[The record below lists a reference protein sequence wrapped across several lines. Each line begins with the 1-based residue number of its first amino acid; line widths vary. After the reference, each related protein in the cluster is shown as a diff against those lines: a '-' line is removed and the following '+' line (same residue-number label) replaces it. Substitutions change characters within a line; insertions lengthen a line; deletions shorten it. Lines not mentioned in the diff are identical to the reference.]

1 MQAQYEKLKTAFPL
15 QNDVYQLYF
24 IKVKKD
30 APDLDN
36 ARKWILKPRD
46 DEDTRKLDGYCR
58 EYAPGAAIDK
68 GVWFEKDNLLKNFP
82 LADADIFSMIATKN
96 YKEFKDNDAIWFIKI
111 SDMIKAGQPA
121 PLDFIRNDLEKAIT
135 EKRRLEL
142 IEKIY
147 DKIYQD
153 GVRSKAFEILVK

>member
-46 DEDTRKLDGYCR
+46 EEDDRKLDGYCR

-68 GVWFEKDNLLKNFP
+68 GVWFEKEDVLKNFP
-82 LADADIFSMIATKN
+82 ARRGGYIFLWLQAKIIKSLKT
-96 YKEFKDNDAIWFIKI
+96 NDAIWFIKI
-111 SDMIKAGQPA
+111 TRYGKS
-121 PLDFIRNDLEKAIT
+121 
-135 EKRRLEL
+135 
-142 IEKIY
+142 
-147 DKIYQD
+147 
-153 GVRSKAFEILVK
+153 RSTRAD